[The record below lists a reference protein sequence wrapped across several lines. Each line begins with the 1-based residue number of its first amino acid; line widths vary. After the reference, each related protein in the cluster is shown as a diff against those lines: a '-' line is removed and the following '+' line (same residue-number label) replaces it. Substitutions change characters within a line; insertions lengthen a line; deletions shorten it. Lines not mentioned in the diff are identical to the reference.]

1 MAIMIPLIF
10 VLAGSVANISD
21 GSTSLDTRI
30 AVAGGS
36 WNLLAE
42 SLSDDTH
49 SFAGTHSNMAGNT
62 SAASQ
67 PVSRTRTDVPSITS
81 FSAEPQTRFLIGGD
95 SYLVET
101 AGKSYSLTNPDPQTL
116 RFEVHQG
123 DNWAA
128 GGDGSYCD
136 RSEIQNQSTGV
147 VTSWGAFIPPGTPI
161 GMDYQFMVEANGPNG
176 SFVNTQNRSNG
187 WFVVGQMHNDDIA
200 SGVGT
205 SPPFAVQMDGDHL
218 QIVARYVLPGGNP
231 SNSSSALHMLTLWTD
246 PNPIQ
251 TGVYKDIKVQANFSN
266 SGGGYLQVS
275 INGNQVVNYQ
285 GPLGYGQG
293 TYWEYGIYRSSAPEP
308 TAVQYRNL
316 MITIGSS
323 TPVSSRRP

>member
-1 MAIMIPLIF
+1 MTIMIPLIF
-10 VLAGSVANISD
+10 ALAGSVANISD

-30 AVAGGS
+30 ADAGGS

-67 PVSRTRTDVPSITS
+67 PVSRTRTVVPSITS
-81 FSAEPQTRFLIGGD
+81 FSAKPQTRFLIGGD

-147 VTSWGAFIPPGTPI
+147 ATSWGAKIPAGTPI

-176 SFVNTQNRSNG
+176 SFVNTQNSSNG
-187 WFVVGQMHNDDIA
+187 WFVVGQMHNDDVA
-200 SGVGT
+200 SGVAT
-205 SPPFAVQMDGDHL
+205 SPPFYVQMDGDHL

-231 SNSSSALHMLTLWTD
+231 SNSASDLHIMTLWTD

-251 TGVYKDIKVQANFSN
+251 TGVYNDIKVQANFSN
-266 SGGGYLQVS
+266 SGGGYLKVS

-293 TYWEYGIYRSSAPEP
+293 TYWEYGIYRSSAPET

>member
-1 MAIMIPLIF
+1 MTIMIPLIF
-10 VLAGSVANISD
+10 ALAGSVVANISD
-21 GSTSLDTRI
+21 TRI
-30 AVAGGS
+30 ADAGGS

-67 PVSRTRTDVPSITS
+67 PVSRTRTVVPSITL
-81 FSAEPQTRFLIGGD
+81 FSAKPQTRFLIGSD

-116 RFEVHQG
+116 RFEVRQG
-123 DNWAA
+123 DNWAPW
-128 GGDGSYCD
+128 DGSYCD

-147 VTSWGAFIPPGTPI
+147 ATSWGAVIPPGTPI

-176 SFVNTQNRSNG
+176 SFVNTQNSSNG
-187 WFVVGQMHNDDIA
+187 WFIVGQMHNDDIA
-200 SGVGT
+200 GGVET

-231 SNSSSALHMLTLWTD
+231 SNSSSDLHMMTLWTD

-251 TGVYKDIKVQANFSN
+251 AGVYNDIKVQANFSN

-275 INGNQVVNYQ
+275 INGNQAVNYQ

-293 TYWEYGIYRSSAPEP
+293 TYWNYGIYRSTAPET

>member
-1 MAIMIPLIF
+1 MKSVRNAKRLRARGMSRAIACAAVEFPCQRQRETLQLGGLKLSTTGTITNFKTTPGTQF
-10 VLAGSVANISD
+10 DGVGS
-21 GSTSLDTRI
+21 
-30 AVAGGS
+30 
-36 WNLLAE
+36 
-42 SLSDDTH
+42 
-49 SFAGTHSNMAGNT
+49 
-62 SAASQ
+62 
-67 PVSRTRTDVPSITS
+67 DVYEI
-81 FSAEPQTRFLIGGD
+81 
-95 SYLVET
+95 ET
-101 AGKSYSLTNPDPQTL
+101 AGKSYSITNPDAQTL

-123 DNWAA
+123 DNWAG

-136 RSEIQNQSTGV
+136 RSEIQNDSTSV
-147 VTSWGAFIPPGTPI
+147 ATSWGAKIPPGTPI

-176 SFVNTQNRSNG
+176 SFINTQNSSNG

-251 TGVYKDIKVQANFSN
+251 TGVYNDIKVQANFSN

-293 TYWEYGIYRSSAPEP
+293 TYWEYGIYRSTATET
-308 TAVQYRNL
+308 TAVHYRNL
-316 MITIGSS
+316 MITIGPS
-323 TPVSSRRP
+323 TPASSRRS